1 MTLYSNIMDTIL
13 DDFLLKNPELS
24 VAVKTL
30 TTRYLSLV
38 VFRYDDD
45 IKALHKD
52 LVSELTKFNF
62 YSLFSEHSKGL
73 QFQGKFFD
81 NLVEMVDNIFLYL

>member
-38 VFRYDDD
+38 VFRYNDY
-45 IKALHKD
+45 IKALHED
-52 LVSELTKFNF
+52 LVSELTK
-62 YSLFSEHSKGL
+62 
-73 QFQGKFFD
+73 
-81 NLVEMVDNIFLYL
+81 